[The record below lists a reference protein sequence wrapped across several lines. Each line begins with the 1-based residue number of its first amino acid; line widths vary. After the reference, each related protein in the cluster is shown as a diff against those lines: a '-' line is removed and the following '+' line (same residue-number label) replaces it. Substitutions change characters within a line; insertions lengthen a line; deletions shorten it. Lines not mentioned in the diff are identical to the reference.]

1 MPPAVCW
8 SVFKFRLK
16 IRQEAVSETLRQSTQ
31 HAGRNLY
38 LHYARIFAFRFI
50 NLTFQAKQT
59 VSGRTSKTDCPTGTF
74 RQSTDLFH
82 GVAVA
87 LT

>member
-8 SVFKFRLK
+8 SVLKFRFE
-16 IRQEAVSETLRQSTQ
+16 IRREAVSETLRQSTQ
-31 HAGRNLY
+31 HAGKNLY

-50 NLTFQAKQT
+50 NLKSQAKQT
-59 VSGRTSKTDCPTGTF
+59 GSGRTSKIDCPTGTF